1 MSEIVKIDKMY
12 TPVFQVS
19 RVLSSFGENFEHDN
33 TVSHRDG
40 NRDKIKSTQ
49 ATVSRIVF
57 MAL

>member
-1 MSEIVKIDKMY
+1 MY
-12 TPVFQVS
+12 SPAFQVS

-40 NRDKIKSTQ
+40 NRDKIKSTR